1 MSRLAVMPVTDRT
14 ANLAH
19 IANMQRDVSGKSGG
33 SRPKPSN
40 HAGLFLVVRNE
51 SLVVR
56 NDLTHAPQAL
66 QQQATGIL
74 PRHLCWTAFGTFMVG
89 VLCLLIK

>member
-1 MSRLAVMPVTDRT
+1 MAD
-14 ANLAH
+14 
-19 IANMQRDVSGKSGG
+19 IANMQSDVTGMSGT

-51 SLVVR
+51 SLVVHNATR
-56 NDLTHAPQAL
+56 APQAL
-66 QQQATGIL
+66 QRQATGIL
-74 PRHLCWTAFGTFMVG
+74 PRHLCWTAFGTFLVG

>member
-1 MSRLAVMPVTDRT
+1 M
-14 ANLAH
+14 AH
-19 IANMQRDVSGKSGG
+19 IANMQKDVTGKSGS

-40 HAGLFLVVRNE
+40 HAGLFLVVRNALAVRDE
-51 SLVVR
+51 STR
-56 NDLTHAPQAL
+56 APQAL
-66 QQQATGIL
+66 QQHATEIL

>member
-1 MSRLAVMPVTDRT
+1 MKVT
-14 ANLAH
+14 AGVAILAH
-19 IANMQRDVSGKSGG
+19 IANMQKDVTGMSGS

-40 HAGLFLVVRNE
+40 HAGLFLVVRNK
-51 SLVVR
+51 
-56 NDLTHAPQAL
+56 LTRAPQAL

>member
-1 MSRLAVMPVTDRT
+1 MTRIAVMQVT
-14 ANLAH
+14 AGVAILAH
-19 IANMQRDVSGKSGG
+19 IANMPKDVTGKSGG

-51 SLVVR
+51 
-56 NDLTHAPQAL
+56 LTRAPHVL
-66 QQQATGIL
+66 QQHATGIL
-74 PRHLCWTAFGTFMVG
+74 PRHLCWTAVGTLMVG